1 MKKLISYFTIL
12 LSILILGNVKNVLAA
27 EIVSDD
33 IPNSTYIIGKCM
45 FTREVSSS
53 YNGSLS
59 TDVIMLA
66 AKTIDS
72 NRLEDMIIYYK
83 NARGVWVNALT
94 NQKVNIGEKINVEYK
109 NNEIYLMTPTLINSS
124 LTACGT
130 SDCEFVSELKDGK
143 YRYDLSIKNQ
153 NVSFTGYEIYEK
165 NGEAYTKVGEGKVHN
180 PEVIEVTIEPGE
192 KKIYVARIY
201 AEKTNGEKVYS
212 EYSNE
217 LVIDHS
223 VVETP
228 SLINSS
234 LTACGTSDCEFV
246 PELKD
251 GKYRYDLSIKNQ
263 NVSFTGYEIYEKNG
277 EAYTKVGEGKVHNP
291 EVIEV
296 TIEPGEKKIYV
307 ARIYAEKTNGEK
319 VYSEYSNELVIDHSV
334 VETPSL
340 INSSLTA
347 CGTSDCEFVPELKD
361 GKYRYDLSIK
371 NQNVSFT
378 GYEIYEKNGEAYT
391 KVGEGKV
398 HNPEVIEVTIEPG
411 EKKIYVARIY
421 AEKTNGEKVYSEY
434 SNELV
439 IDHSVVE
446 TPSLINS
453 SLTACGTSDC
463 EFVPE
468 LKDGK
473 YRYDLSIKN
482 QNVSFTGY
490 EIYEKNGEAYTKV
503 GEGKVH
509 NPEVIEVTIEPGEK
523 KIYVARIYA
532 EKTNGEKVYSEYSNE
547 LVIDHSVIDTP
558 TLSNPLGVDAE
569 TLKAQLTIG
578 YEGMYAIVKKE
589 QAITGYELYEKVGSE
604 LKLIGTSEGLSAI
617 EVTVNSGEKRT
628 FIARVYALNSKNEK
642 VYSAYSN
649 ELILEKK

>member
-192 KKIYVARIY
+192 KKTYVARIY
-201 AEKTNGEKVYS
+201 VEKTNGEKVYS

-251 GKYRYDLSIKNQ
+251 GKYRYDLSIKDQ
-263 NVSFTGYEIYEKNG
+263 NS
-277 EAYTKVGEGKVHNP
+277 
-291 EVIEV
+291 
-296 TIEPGEKKIYV
+296 
-307 ARIYAEKTNGEK
+307 
-319 VYSEYSNELVIDHSV
+319 
-334 VETPSL
+334 
-340 INSSLTA
+340 
-347 CGTSDCEFVPELKD
+347 
-361 GKYRYDLSIK
+361 
-371 NQNVSFT
+371 
-378 GYEIYEKNGEAYT
+378 
-391 KVGEGKV
+391 
-398 HNPEVIEVTIEPG
+398 
-411 EKKIYVARIY
+411 
-421 AEKTNGEKVYSEY
+421 
-434 SNELV
+434 
-439 IDHSVVE
+439 
-446 TPSLINS
+446 
-453 SLTACGTSDC
+453 
-463 EFVPE
+463 
-468 LKDGK
+468 
-473 YRYDLSIKN
+473 
-482 QNVSFTGY
+482 SFTGY